1 MTPQLKG
8 VQIVVII
15 PFLPLDVLQSDLGAQ
30 EVVAEG
36 EVNGKVHWLTPYLFV
51 YTFVQTP
58 GPCRK
63 RGVSENLVPAAKKAS
78 TALDCRHS

>member
-8 VQIVVII
+8 VQIVAI
-15 PFLPLDVLQSDLGAQ
+15 FLPPD
-30 EVVAEG
+30 VVAEG